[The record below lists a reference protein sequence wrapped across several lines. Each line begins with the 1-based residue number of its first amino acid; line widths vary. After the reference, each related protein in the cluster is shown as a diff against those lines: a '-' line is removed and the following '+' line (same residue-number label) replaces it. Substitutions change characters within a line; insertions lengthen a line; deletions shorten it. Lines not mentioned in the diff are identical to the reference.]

1 MFKALGRIVVVM
13 VAFVAAAAVAGFIAV
28 QLGLERITHAL
39 HRDGDPIATAFD
51 WLLQALHLS
60 FAMTLLLALAVII
73 IGEVARIRSALFYI
87 AGGGL
92 AVAAAPLWI
101 EVQKAGGPAN
111 LPVFIWQVFA
121 TAGFAGGAIYWLI
134 AGRRA

>member
-1 MFKALGRIVVVM
+1 MFSALGRILIVVL
-13 VAFVAAAAVAGFIAV
+13 AFIIAGLVSAAIAV
-28 QLGLERITHAL
+28 QLGLERMTHTL
-39 HRDGDPIATAFD
+39 HADADPVHTVFT
-51 WLLQALHLS
+51 WLRHALHLS

-92 AVAAAPLWI
+92 AVAAAPLFM
-101 EVQKAGGPAN
+101 EVQRAGGTAN
-111 LPVFIWQVFA
+111 LPAFLWQVFA
-121 TAGFAGGAIYWLI
+121 TAGFAGGGIYWLL